1 MKPAPFDYHAPERLD
16 EALALLAEHGD
27 EARAL
32 AGGQSLVPMMNL
44 RLAHIG
50 QLVDINRVEGLSGVS
65 QSQDTVTIGAT
76 TRQAAVLADARLAET
91 VPLLTEATSY
101 VGHFQTRNRGTVGGS
116 LAHADPTAE
125 IAAASLALDA
135 EVEIASASTDG
146 TRTISVDELLSFAY
160 VTTLQTGELIVAVR
174 YPVAGPRSGHAIRE
188 IARRHGDFAVVGAA
202 ATISLDADATVESAR
217 VVVFAAGPRPL
228 RRPAAEAAL
237 TGVAA
242 DAVDAAEIG
251 RLAALDLPAID
262 DVQATATYRRD
273 AAQTLVTRVI
283 TEALER
289 AGGA

>member
-1 MKPAPFDYHAPERLD
+1 MKPAPFDYHAPEQLD

-44 RLAHIG
+44 RLAHIA

-65 QSQDTVTIGAT
+65 RSNGTVTVGAT
-76 TRQAAVLADARLAET
+76 TRQAAALADAQLAEA
-91 VPLLTEATSY
+91 VPLLPEALSY

-125 IAAASLALDA
+125 IAASALALDA
-135 EVEIASASTDG
+135 EVEIASARG
-146 TRTISVDELLSFAY
+146 RRTIGVDELLSFAY
-160 VTTLQTGELIVAVR
+160 VTTLAADELIVGVS

-202 ATISLDADATVESAR
+202 ATVVLGADDTVESAR
-217 VVVFAAGPRPL
+217 VVVFAAGPRPQ
-228 RRPAAEAAL
+228 RRPEAEAAL
-237 TGVAA
+237 TGLAA
-242 DAVDAAEIG
+242 GAVDAPEIG
-251 RLAALDLPAID
+251 RLAALDLVAID
-262 DVQATATYRRD
+262 DVQATSAYRRET
-273 AAQTLVTRVI
+273 AQTLVSRVI
-283 TEALER
+283 TEALQR

>member
-50 QLVDINRVEGLSGVS
+50 QLVDINRVDGLSGVS
-65 QSQDTVTIGAT
+65 RSNGTVTIGAT

-91 VPLLTEATSY
+91 VPLLPEAMGY

-125 IAAASLALDA
+125 IAASALALDA
-135 EVEIASASTDG
+135 EVEIASAQHR
-146 TRTISVDELLSFAY
+146 RTIPVDELLSFAY
-160 VTTLQTGELIVAVR
+160 VTTLQAGELIVAVHF
-174 YPVAGPRSGHAIRE
+174 PVAGPRSGHAIHE

-202 ATISLDADATVESAR
+202 AAITLDADDTVESAR
-217 VVVFAAGPRPL
+217 VVVFAAGPRPQ
-228 RRPAAEAAL
+228 RRPDAEAAL
-237 TGVAA
+237 AGVAA
-242 DAVDAAEIG
+242 DAVDADHIG
-251 RLAALDLPAID
+251 RLATEDLTAID
-262 DVQATATYRRD
+262 DVQATSTYRRE
-273 AAQTLVTRVI
+273 AAQTLVSRVI
-283 TEALER
+283 TEALQR

>member
-1 MKPAPFDYHAPERLD
+1 MKPAPFDYHAPEQLD

-44 RLAHIG
+44 RLAHIA

-65 QSQDTVTIGAT
+65 RANGTVTVGAT
-76 TRQAAVLADARLAET
+76 TRQAAALADAQLGET
-91 VPLLTEATSY
+91 VPLLPEALSY

-125 IAAASLALDA
+125 IAASALALDA
-135 EVEIASASTDG
+135 EVEIASAQG
-146 TRTISVDELLSFAY
+146 RRTISVDELLSFAY
-160 VTTLQTGELIVAVR
+160 VTTLRTGELIVGVR
-174 YPVAGPRSGHAIRE
+174 YPVAGPRSGHSIRE

-202 ATISLDADATVESAR
+202 ATVALDADGTVDSAR
-217 VVVFAAGPRPL
+217 VVVFAAGPRPQ
-228 RRPAAEAAL
+228 RRPEAEAAL

-242 DAVDAAEIG
+242 GAVDAAEIG
-251 RLAALDLPAID
+251 RLAAVDLVAID
-262 DVQATATYRRD
+262 DVQATSAYRRET
-273 AAQTLVTRVI
+273 AQTLVSRVI
-283 TEALER
+283 TEALQR

>member
-50 QLVDINRVEGLSGVS
+50 QLVDINRVDGLSGVS
-65 QSQDTVTIGAT
+65 QSKDTVTIGAT
-76 TRQAAVLADARLAET
+76 TRQAAVLADPRLAET
-91 VPLLTEATSY
+91 VPLLTEAMSY

-125 IAAASLALDA
+125 ITASALALDA
-135 EVEIASASTDG
+135 EVEIASTEG

-174 YPVAGPRSGHAIRE
+174 YPVAG
-188 IARRHGDFAVVGAA
+188 
-202 ATISLDADATVESAR
+202 
-217 VVVFAAGPRPL
+217 
-228 RRPAAEAAL
+228 AAERPC
-237 TGVAA
+237 
-242 DAVDAAEIG
+242 DPRD
-251 RLAALDLPAID
+251 RPPA
-262 DVQATATYRRD
+262 R
-273 AAQTLVTRVI
+273 
-283 TEALER
+283 
-289 AGGA
+289 